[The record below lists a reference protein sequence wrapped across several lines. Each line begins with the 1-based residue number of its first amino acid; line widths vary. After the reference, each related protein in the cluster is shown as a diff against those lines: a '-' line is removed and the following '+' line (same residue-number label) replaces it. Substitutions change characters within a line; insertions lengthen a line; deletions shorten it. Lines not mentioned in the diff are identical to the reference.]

1 MPQVPEP
8 IPPPRSLGGLLN
20 HIKDS
25 QEDVSM
31 AGLGERTAE
40 LTEDIEEMQEL
51 RQSVSNEEI
60 PEIIEEE
67 AIESEEEI

>member
-1 MPQVPEP
+1 
-8 IPPPRSLGGLLN
+8 
-20 HIKDS
+20 
-25 QEDVSM
+25 M

-51 RQSVSNEEI
+51 RQSVSNEDI